1 MSQQIG
7 KEEVIKFT
15 VPTPFPV
22 GDVNLYLIKGDVLT
36 LVDAGVKTEEAWKS
50 FEEQLEV
57 KGYKTTDIEQ
67 VVLTH
72 HHPDHVGFLDYFSA
86 DLPVIGHPYNEPWI
100 SKDPEFF
107 ERHTAFFSDL
117 FIKSGID
124 PAFLNLLRKVESPLR
139 FSCHRSLTSTVT
151 EGDRIAG
158 LPEWR
163 VIETPGHARSHIVLY
178 REKDGL
184 VIGGDTILAHI
195 SPNPLLEPP
204 QNNEVN
210 REKPLVQYNQTLK
223 KLLTYDI
230 SRVAT
235 GHGED
240 ITELHELIHKR
251 LRRQEE
257 RAFSVLDM
265 LRERPMTA
273 FETCQQLFPSVYQKE
288 LMLTMSETIGQLDFL
303 EELGEIKIDKTK
315 EFFVYHAK
323 S

>member
-1 MSQQIG
+1 MGQQLNT
-7 KEEVIKFT
+7 KEVIKFT

-36 LVDAGVKTEEAWKS
+36 LVDAGVKTEEAWNI
-50 FEEQLEV
+50 FQEQL
-57 KGYKTTDIEQ
+57 GDIGLKTTDIEQ

-72 HHPDHVGFLDYFSA
+72 HHPDHVGMLDFFPA
-86 DLPVIGHPYNEPWI
+86 DLPVIGHPYNNPWI
-100 SKDPEFF
+100 SKDPDFF
-107 ERHTAFFSDL
+107 ERHTAFFTDL
-117 FIKSGID
+117 FTKSGID
-124 PAFLNLLRKVESPLR
+124 PVFLNLLRKVESPLR

-151 EGDRIAG
+151 EGDKIPG
-158 LPEWR
+158 LPEWS
-163 VIETPGHARSHIVLY
+163 VIYTPGHAQSHIVLY
-178 REKDGL
+178 RERDGL
-184 VIGGDTILAHI
+184 VIGGDAILAHI

-204 QNNEVN
+204 QNNEIE
-210 REKPLVQYNQTLK
+210 RAKPQVQYNQTLK
-223 KLLTYDI
+223 KLLDYDI
-230 SRVAT
+230 SRVYT

-240 ITELHELIHKR
+240 ITELHALIHKR

-257 RAFSVLDM
+257 RAYSVLKM
-265 LRERPMTA
+265 LREKPMTA

-315 EFFVYHAK
+315 EYFIYHAK